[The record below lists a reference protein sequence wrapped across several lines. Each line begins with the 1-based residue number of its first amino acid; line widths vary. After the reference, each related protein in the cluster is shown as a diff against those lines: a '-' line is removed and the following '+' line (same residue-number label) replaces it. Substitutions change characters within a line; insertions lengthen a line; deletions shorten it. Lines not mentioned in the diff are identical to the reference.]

1 MAMQIMCI
9 LCLAGT
15 TLFLLIGWNRIPAEV
30 PSHYNGAGEVD
41 AVAGKGSLILLHV
54 INCLMFFGITAL
66 EQIPQVWNVGVKVT
80 QWNRERVYRHLY
92 HLIVSSKMS
101 VIFIFSFMTIWSV
114 RGENFPIWFTPLSLG
129 LPFGLIAFF
138 SIQLWRAR

>member
-1 MAMQIMCI
+1 MQIMCI
-9 LCLAGT
+9 LCLVGT

-30 PSHYNGAGEVD
+30 SSHYNGAGEVD

-54 INCLMFFGITAL
+54 TNCLMFFGITAL

-80 QWNRERVYRHLY
+80 ECNRERVYRHLY

-101 VIFIFSFMTIWSV
+101 VIFIFSFMTLWSV

-138 SIQLWRAR
+138 SIQLWKAR